1 MKRLFERLGQVWPS
15 NEKSKANLE
24 PELPL
29 DQMVATVDT
38 SLSPQREAELRKN
51 IEAENA
57 YYYQLG
63 LKLNDRV
70 KLTTTDGTLFVGTIN
85 KIYALPPYK
94 PEEDFFAEITNEKNE
109 GQEINI
115 LAVKTQEVMIT
126 KID

>member
-51 IEAENA
+51 IEAENPSE
-57 YYYQLG
+57 Y
-63 LKLNDRV
+63 DRTR
-70 KLTTTDGTLFVGTIN
+70 KDIN
-85 KIYALPPYK
+85 QKRIFLPR
-94 PEEDFFAEITNEKNE
+94 
-109 GQEINI
+109 
-115 LAVKTQEVMIT
+115 
-126 KID
+126 